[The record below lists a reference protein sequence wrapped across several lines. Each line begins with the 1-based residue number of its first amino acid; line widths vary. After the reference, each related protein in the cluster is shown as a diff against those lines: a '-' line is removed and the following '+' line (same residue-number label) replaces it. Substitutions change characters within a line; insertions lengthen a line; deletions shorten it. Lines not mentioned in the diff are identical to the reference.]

1 MQRAKYLLLAALL
14 GLAATA
20 LAQQEE
26 TFTEIDP
33 GLDALDPDRLM
44 GAVQNGDPR
53 AMNNVGLMWAQGVRV
68 PKVDYQEAIRW
79 WKEAAR
85 RGYAVSMNNLGLAYA
100 NGHGVEQDYKQALK
114 WWEMAAEKGNAWAM
128 NSIGDLYENGLGV
141 AQDYGEAREWYERA
155 ADAGDGLAMYNLG
168 HFYEEG
174 LGVEANLKAA
184 LGWYERSADK
194 GIALSMH
201 AAGRLIEQGRGVPAD
216 PAEAHAWFAVAA
228 QYFGPQ
234 EKDDA
239 AVNQQALSALGARL
253 DRAQLTRAQD
263 IARNLQAR
271 IEERRK
277 ARPLRAG
284 PGESET

>member
-1 MQRAKYLLLAALL
+1 MQRAKHLLLAALI
-14 GLAATA
+14 GFVAPA

-33 GLDALDPDRLM
+33 ALDALDPDRLM

-53 AMNNVGLMWAQGVRV
+53 AMNNVGLMWAQGVKV

-100 NGHGVEQDYKQALK
+100 NGHGVTQDHAQALK

-141 AQDYGEAREWYERA
+141 AQDYREAREWYERA
-155 ADAGDGLAMYNLG
+155 AEAGDGLAMYNLG
-168 HFYEEG
+168 HFYEKG
-174 LGVEANLKAA
+174 LGVEANLKTA

-194 GIALSMH
+194 GIALSMY
-201 AAGRLIEQGRGVPAD
+201 AAGKLIEHGRGVPAD
-216 PAEAHAWFAVAA
+216 PAEAHAWFTVATR
-228 QYFGPQ
+228 YFGAQ
-234 EKDDA
+234 ERDDA
-239 AVNQQALSALGARL
+239 AANEQALAALSARL
-253 DRAQLTRAQD
+253 DPGQLTRAQD
-263 IARNLQAR
+263 IARNLHAR